1 MVVRPASGRAA
12 KLPFG
17 LFGSALDRRG
27 RGNTGHGSFLL
38 DGSGPGPPPDA
49 QKDKPSK
56 LDNKVVLERA
66 NLSNFGNMD
75 RLEAMAIL
83 VAAAEAGSLSAAGR
97 RLGMPLATVSRK
109 VSGLETHLQTRLL
122 NRSSRRLTLTDAG
135 ETYIAACKR
144 ILDDVDEAERGAAGE
159 YRAPRGELIISAPIL
174 FGRLHVLPIAVE
186 FLKAYPDIDMRTLFS
201 DRIVNLLDEHV
212 DLAVRIGELPD
223 SSLFARRIGS
233 MRRVVCASPEYFAE
247 HGTPET
253 PEDLATHRCITFEGL
268 VLGATWTFAG
278 GKSQST
284 TAVRPRLIVN
294 TAQAAVD
301 AAIAG
306 IGITQVFSYQA
317 AEAVRAGK
325 LVLVLREFEP
335 APWPVSLVYTGGRF
349 LPLKVRAFLDFAAPR
364 LKSRLN
370 SL

>member
-1 MVVRPASGRAA
+1 M
-12 KLPFG
+12 
-17 LFGSALDRRG
+17 
-27 RGNTGHGSFLL
+27 
-38 DGSGPGPPPDA
+38 
-49 QKDKPSK
+49 PSNPY
-56 LDNKVVLERA
+56 NKVVLERG
-66 NLSNFGNMD
+66 NLSNFGNVD

-109 VSGLETHLQTRLL
+109 VSELEAHLQTRLL

-135 ETYIAACKR
+135 EIYIAACKR
-144 ILDDVDEAERGAAGE
+144 ILEDIEEAERGAAGE

-186 FLKAYPDIDMRTLFS
+186 FLKAYPDIDMHMVFS

-223 SSLFARRIGS
+223 SSLLARRVGSIG
-233 MRRVVCASPEYFAE
+233 RVVCASPDYIAE
-247 HGTPET
+247 HGMPDTPA
-253 PEDLATHRCITFEGL
+253 DLAAHSCIAFEGL
-268 VLGATWTFAG
+268 VLGATWAFAG
-278 GKSQST
+278 RESEST
-284 TAVRPRLIVN
+284 IVVRSRLIVN

-306 IGITQVFSYQA
+306 VGIARVLSYQA
-317 AEAVRAGK
+317 AEAARAGK
-325 LVLVLREFEP
+325 LTLMLREFEP

-349 LPLKVRAFLDFAAPR
+349 MPLKVRAFLDFAAPR
-364 LKSRLN
+364 LKSRLKR
-370 SL
+370 LQA